1 MTIFYK
7 KNDNCKNKLT
17 STYVWIPIKTYFI
30 DKWEATDEMYISMEL
45 GLTINCKLLD
55 YIEAEI
61 SWNYLIRFVN
71 SIVMDCCYC
80 YYPTNWEYDS
90 SYEGLWAICQC
101 DLDRESVCMYVCVC
115 MYVQASQWKEIWSLT
130 NIYLLLH
137 EDILFQAYVSELGNN
152 FTQLTNAIIIE
163 QYSFNMIDKVLTV
176 EKKEK
181 IH

>member
-1 MTIFYK
+1 MRSNWWDVHIDGTWPYYK
-7 KNDNCKNKLT
+7 LQ
-17 STYVWIPIKTYFI
+17 II
-30 DKWEATDEMYISMEL
+30 
-45 GLTINCKLLD
+45 GLHW
-55 YIEAEI
+55 
-61 SWNYLIRFVN
+61 SWNILKLFDTVCKQYSHGLLLLLLSNQLRI
-71 SIVMDCCYC
+71 
-80 YYPTNWEYDS
+80 YDS

>member
-1 MTIFYK
+1 
-7 KNDNCKNKLT
+7 
-17 STYVWIPIKTYFI
+17 
-30 DKWEATDEMYISMEL
+30 
-45 GLTINCKLLD
+45 
-55 YIEAEI
+55 
-61 SWNYLIRFVN
+61 
-71 SIVMDCCYC
+71 
-80 YYPTNWEYDS
+80 
-90 SYEGLWAICQC
+90 
-101 DLDRESVCMYVCVC
+101 MYVCVC

>member
-1 MTIFYK
+1 MRIVVLKLKCIYHVTFVTIHFYIIDKVDAVMPKYTFRIEFGKEMTIFYK
-7 KNDNCKNKLT
+7 KNDNCKYKLT

-80 YYPTNWEYDS
+80 YYPTNWEYMIAAMKDFEQFAS
-90 SYEGLWAICQC
+90 AI
-101 DLDRESVCMYVCVC
+101 
-115 MYVQASQWKEIWSLT
+115 
-130 NIYLLLH
+130 
-137 EDILFQAYVSELGNN
+137 
-152 FTQLTNAIIIE
+152 
-163 QYSFNMIDKVLTV
+163 
-176 EKKEK
+176 
-181 IH
+181 